1 MMKKKR
7 KSAFARQEEFGMWAR
22 ILLGILFISPVLL
35 ALALSFVPDS
45 ILGLG
50 LPTLQEFIDNFTF
63 DNYKWLFQ
71 NVPVL
76 NYVKNSLMMC
86 LIVIVTHAVFGSMGA
101 YAFAF
106 YDFPA
111 KKFLFQLM
119 VLAMTIPGEVCII
132 CNFLTVKNMG
142 LLSTMVGLTITNWCS
157 CHTVFMLRQCYLSLP
172 KEIRESALIDGCS
185 EIGYFWRFA
194 IPLSMPTLASLSITS
209 FIGVFNAYLWP
220 LIVARDPSM
229 YTINIGMGVLF
240 TAEVPTYGRFMAG
253 AIASMLLPII
263 IFVVFQ
269 RQIVKGMT
277 QGAVK
282 G

>member
-1 MMKKKR
+1 MRQKKR
-7 KSAFARQEEFGMWAR
+7 KSSIQRKETIGMWMR
-22 ILLGILFISPVLL
+22 LLLGVLFITPVLL
-35 ALALSFVPDS
+35 ALVLSFVPDKLLS
-45 ILGLG
+45 AG
-50 LPTLQEFIDNFTF
+50 LPSVKEIVGNFTL

-71 NVPVL
+71 NIPVM

-106 YDFPA
+106 FDFRG

-119 VLAMTIPGEVCII
+119 VMAMTIPGEVCTI
-132 CNFLTVKNMG
+132 CNFLTVKSWG
-142 LLSTMVGLTITNWCS
+142 LLSTMVGLTITSWCS
-157 CHTVFMLRQCYLSLP
+157 CHTVFMLRQSYLSMP
-172 KEIRESALIDGCS
+172 KEIKESAMLDGCG

-209 FIGVFNAYLWP
+209 FIGIFNAYLWP
-220 LIVARDPSM
+220 LIVARDPAM

-240 TAEVPTYGRFMAG
+240 AAEVPTYARFMAG
-253 AIASMLLPII
+253 AITSMILPIV
-263 IFVVFQ
+263 IFVIFQ
-269 RQIVKGMT
+269 KQIVRGMT
-277 QGAVK
+277 NGAVK

>member
-1 MMKKKR
+1 MMKKR
-7 KSAFARQEEFGMWAR
+7 KSVRRRKELMGMWAR
-22 ILLGILFISPVLL
+22 LLLGVLFISPVLL

-45 ILGLG
+45 FLSTG
-50 LPTLQEFIDNFTF
+50 LPTIKEFKDNFTF

-71 NVPVL
+71 NVPVF

-86 LIVIVTHAVFGSMGA
+86 FIVIVTHAVFGSMGA

-106 YDFPA
+106 YDFPG

-142 LLSTMVGLTITNWCS
+142 LLSTMIGLTITSWCS

-172 KEIRESALIDGCS
+172 REIKESALIDGCG
-185 EIGYFWRFA
+185 EVGYFWRFA

-209 FIGVFNAYLWP
+209 FIGTFNAYLWP

-229 YTINIGMGVLF
+229 YTINIGMGVLY
-240 TAEVPTYGRFMAG
+240 TAQVPTYGRFMAG
-253 AIASMLLPII
+253 AIASMMLPILIFI
-263 IFVVFQ
+263 IFQ

-277 QGAVK
+277 SGAVK

>member
-1 MMKKKR
+1 MIRQKKNHSLKR
-7 KSAFARQEEFGMWAR
+7 RKRMGMWLR
-22 ILLGILFISPVLL
+22 LLLGVVFITPVLL
-35 ALALSFVPDS
+35 ALVLSFVPDS
-45 ILGLG
+45 LLDTG
-50 LPTLQEFIDNFTF
+50 LPTMHEIVNNLTL
-63 DNYKWLFQ
+63 DNYKWLFS
-71 NVPVL
+71 NVPVM

-86 LIVIVTHAVFGSMGA
+86 AIVIVTHAVFGSMGA

-106 YDFPA
+106 YEFKG
-111 KKFLFQLM
+111 KKFFFQLM
-119 VLAMTIPGEVCII
+119 ILAMTIPGEVCTI

-142 LLSTMVGLTITNWCS
+142 LLSTMVGLTITSWCS

-172 KEIRESALIDGCS
+172 KEIKESAMLDGCG

-194 IPLSMPTLASLSITS
+194 IPLSMPTLASMSITS
-209 FIGVFNAYLWP
+209 FIGIFNAYLWP

-253 AIASMLLPII
+253 AMASMLLPII
-263 IFVVFQ
+263 IFIIFQ
-269 RQIVKGMT
+269 KQIVRGMT
-277 QGAVK
+277 KGAVK

>member
-1 MMKKKR
+1 MKKKR
-7 KSAFARQEEFGMWAR
+7 KSSIQRKERLGMWAR
-22 ILLGILFISPVLL
+22 LLLGVLFISPILL
-35 ALALSFVPDS
+35 ALVLSFVPDS
-45 ILGLG
+45 LLDTG
-50 LPTLQEFIDNFTF
+50 LPTLKEIIDNLTLS
-63 DNYKWLFQ
+63 NYKWLFQ
-71 NVPVL
+71 NVPVM
-76 NYVKNSLMMC
+76 NYVKNSLVMC
-86 LIVIVTHAVFGSMGA
+86 FIVIVTHAVFGSMGA

-106 YDFPA
+106 YDFPG

-119 VLAMTIPGEVCII
+119 VLAMTIPGEVCTI

-142 LLSTMVGLTITNWCS
+142 LLSTMVGLTITSWCS

-172 KEIRESALIDGCS
+172 KEIRESAMLDGCG

-209 FIGVFNAYLWP
+209 FIGTFNAYLWP
-220 LIVARDPSM
+220 LIIARDPSM
-229 YTINIGMGVLF
+229 YTINIGMGVLY

-253 AIASMLLPII
+253 AIASMFIPILIFI
-263 IFVVFQ
+263 IFQ

-277 QGAVK
+277 KGAVK